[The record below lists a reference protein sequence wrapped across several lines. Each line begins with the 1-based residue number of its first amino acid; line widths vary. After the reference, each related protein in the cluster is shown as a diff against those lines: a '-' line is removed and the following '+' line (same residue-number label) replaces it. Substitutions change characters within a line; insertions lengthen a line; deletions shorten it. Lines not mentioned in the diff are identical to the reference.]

1 MTNTLFET
9 SAIQHEV
16 VVEILSVLEE
26 SFALCP
32 CLLWNEANTSQ
43 GECATSSDLLKSL
56 RKQKTSEKL
65 SLQRKRMG
73 LMRLWEGI
81 HIKQCE

>member
-1 MTNTLFET
+1 M
-9 SAIQHEV
+9 
-16 VVEILSVLEE
+16 VVEIPSDFEE

-32 CLLWNEANTSQ
+32 CLLWNEASTSQ

-56 RKQKTSEKL
+56 RDQKNSEKL
-65 SLQRKRMG
+65 GLLRRKKG

-81 HIKQCE
+81 HVKQCE